1 MIRKASAV
9 LEKPAGT
16 KTCHHHWLIEPAYGL
31 TSNGVC
37 KYCGERKQFLNV
49 IQDLVPEPVKGK
61 KNINASY
68 QNDSI
73 EEEEAQ
79 DKELDDEH

>member
-16 KTCHHHWLIEPAYGL
+16 QTCHHHWLIEPAYGL

-37 KYCGERKQFLNV
+37 KYCGEKKQFLNV
-49 IQDLVPEPVKGK
+49 VQDFAPDPVKGK
-61 KNINASY
+61 KNGDANLL
-68 QNDSI
+68 NDLI
-73 EEEEAQ
+73 EEEEEKDA
-79 DKELDDEH
+79 ELDDED